1 MRRKLRDKCSYFDQ
15 RARHTMSFK
24 LGRWDGKI
32 TFFQISGASYLNML
46 DLLYPIV
53 SEKYD
58 IDIKDNREQYNFKFD
73 TINERYWADKGYVWP
88 KGHKFEGQEVLLQD
102 YQYNSVNEFLKDT
115 QTVKQLSTGAGK
127 TLLTA
132 TLSHM
137 IEPYGRTVV
146 IVPSKSLVM
155 QTEEQYSELSLD
167 VGVYYGDKKETNK
180 IHTITTWQSLE
191 ALRKKDKEDKT
202 NIFDNIT
209 NDVSCVIVDECLSE
223 DTLINTKN
231 GNVIIKD
238 INIGDEVL
246 SFNEITREYEY
257 KPVINTYKNMFI
269 SSKEDMYE
277 ITIGNNTIH
286 ITGNHKVL
294 LKNRTWKM
302 AKELSVGDDLIDV
315 FFNKYKPR
323 KLKKLQENE
332 QKITSIK
339 KIQKPENVY
348 NLHIKDNHNYVA
360 NNVLVS
366 NCHGAKAA
374 SLKSILTDEFS
385 NVPIRIGITGTVP
398 KEEFDKRSLIV
409 SIGPIAEEKV
419 GAKELQ
425 ERGILSKCHVNILQ
439 TVETREFDTYHA
451 ENDFLIS
458 DKKRLEFIADKI
470 FEMSK
475 NGNTLVLMDKIK
487 TGDILQDILCKKILE
502 DKGFDDVYI
511 KLADLHEH
519 VPFIRGDMSVK
530 NRKVEYDSV
539 AEEDNRI
546 LLASYGVASTGVN
559 IPRIFNLILIE
570 SGKSFVKVIQSIGRG
585 LRVAKDKDHVE
596 IWDITSTCKFSK
608 KHLTKRKEYYKE
620 AEYPFSITKVKY

>member
-398 KEEFDKRSLIV
+398 KEEFDKRS
-409 SIGPIAEEKV
+409 
-419 GAKELQ
+419 
-425 ERGILSKCHVNILQ
+425 Q
-439 TVETREFDTYHA
+439 TVY
-451 ENDFLIS
+451 S
-458 DKKRLEFIADKI
+458 
-470 FEMSK
+470 S
-475 NGNTLVLMDKIK
+475 
-487 TGDILQDILCKKILE
+487 C
-502 DKGFDDVYI
+502 
-511 KLADLHEH
+511 
-519 VPFIRGDMSVK
+519 
-530 NRKVEYDSV
+530 
-539 AEEDNRI
+539 
-546 LLASYGVASTGVN
+546 
-559 IPRIFNLILIE
+559 
-570 SGKSFVKVIQSIGRG
+570 
-585 LRVAKDKDHVE
+585 
-596 IWDITSTCKFSK
+596 
-608 KHLTKRKEYYKE
+608 
-620 AEYPFSITKVKY
+620 